1 MAAEGMVARALM
13 GGTRATLPALLLTT
27 FPHLA
32 TGGIP
37 PPARS
42 LVPPGWAPSY
52 DLAASTIAM
61 PCNDSGLML
70 DQRAFR
76 HWGVLSWDWSNGKDL
91 WINQKPM
98 DSEGMLVR
106 QLELTKAAN
115 PRGRHLVYRNSVH
128 AMPWYATVLAKLRD
142 PQYEG
147 FFLKFADPPPLRNT
161 SSGYW
166 SPPCDATYTPPLCS
180 ALYHDQTQ
188 TPTSASHPSTKPDG
202 LCAPT
207 DCDCGVPC
215 GFYLFN
221 HRNGTMFRR
230 WFLDEYIGGATGLGH
245 PSIDGFFFDVRAR
258 AELS

>member
-1 MAAEGMVARALM
+1 MTPCEGMVARALM
-13 GGTRATLPALLLTT
+13 GGTRATLPALLLAT

-76 HWGVLSWDWSNGKDL
+76 HWGVLSWDWSNGMDL

-115 PRGRHLVYRNSVH
+115 PRGRHAPAGAHGAGRDAC
-128 AMPWYATVLAKLRD
+128 AMCK
-142 PQYEG
+142 E
-147 FFLKFADPPPLRNT
+147 
-161 SSGYW
+161 
-166 SPPCDATYTPPLCS
+166 
-180 ALYHDQTQ
+180 
-188 TPTSASHPSTKPDG
+188 
-202 LCAPT
+202 
-207 DCDCGVPC
+207 
-215 GFYLFN
+215 
-221 HRNGTMFRR
+221 
-230 WFLDEYIGGATGLGH
+230 
-245 PSIDGFFFDVRAR
+245 
-258 AELS
+258 